1 MSSTPNN
8 PYLVKSMNGTITISD
23 GMGVIIE
30 NGTIIAKEF
39 DTNTIKP
46 SNPNDTCNIWENCA
60 SDTHYSKSSTGTVNL
75 AINSKA
81 NVNIGPTAGNISD
94 GNINIATSTAL
105 TGNILIGS
113 TTATNTLKLQTPK
126 TECNTFSVGTIQQ
139 LPTST
144 TLQIGNNATTY
155 AFIKTIQGLIIG
167 NNPSTGFLGQGMSFL
182 TSNSGVGSMI
192 MNFYSSALGSLAD
205 AYISVV
211 GGTTS
216 LTQGDMTI
224 VARDIAIQSSGTLT
238 MGSLTT
244 NPIGLQT
251 NDRVVMGLN
260 PSTYNTTTGT
270 ITGPAVIV
278 GANGSGPYNAFIDF
292 YSYAGTAMG
301 NAARIIANSG
311 GLSIS
316 NYLASTPLTLSS
328 VSTIVLSATNNV
340 DIQDLRFVGGQLYP
354 KTSQTLYLGNANCP
368 TIAIGSGA
376 SVTSNVNIGVS
387 GTTTTTISGA
397 GYNYIQN
404 SIATIVG
411 TNPTSHNPIYGTL
424 QGTAI
429 RLYNNSTES
438 SVDMYSANGTDAK
451 PSSRI
456 VSTGGSNLAD
466 SGTLDIIA
474 NIIRIAP
481 VTNLY
486 LGSSSSQQP
495 VTVYGPTYFTNNNI
509 NTTRSDYAS
518 FGGTQIS
525 WNRTGGNGE
534 TNLISYQG
542 PGNNGGFTLANMN
555 TAGTYQ
561 ELMTLRSSTAT
572 LQGLSFTGVDIQPT
586 SAALTANLFTSQ
598 TATLNIGGETVNIK
612 GPNNNLCVYG
622 TYKHEFGTGSGLAW
636 HDFHSLTAANTNN
649 YDGAITCAGGTVG
662 TDGRGQMY
670 YNAAYHQFTGGIS
683 YGKGNLTNTGYY
695 QQNGSTTM
703 TTVLGAGNAMT
714 PVYQSFPV
722 TFASVPNLQL
732 TTFTTNVPAAMG
744 CISSFHSVTA
754 SGFYIC
760 FYNARST
767 NAAANAYG
775 VHWTATG
782 GY

>member
-1 MSSTPNN
+1 MSSTTNN
-8 PYLVKSMNGTITISD
+8 PYLVKSMNGTITIDD
-23 GMGVIIE
+23 GMGVVIE
-30 NGTIIAKEF
+30 GGVIEAKEF
-39 DTNTIKP
+39 DTNIIKA
-46 SNPNDTCNIWENCA
+46 SDPNTTCQIWETNTGT
-60 SDTHYSKSSTGTVNL
+60 THYSQSSSGTVNF
-75 AINSKA
+75 ATNSTA
-81 NVNIGPTAGNISD
+81 NVNVGPVSGNVSS
-94 GNINIATSTAL
+94 GNMNICTSTAM

-113 TTATNTLKLQTPK
+113 TSGTNTLKLQTPK

-155 AFIKTIQGLIIG
+155 AYIKTIQGLIIG
-167 NNPSTGFLGQGMSFL
+167 NNITGLGQAMSFL
-182 TSNSGVGSMI
+182 TSNSGVGSMV
-192 MNFYSSALGSLAD
+192 MNFFSSAAGTLAD

-211 GGTTS
+211 GGTS
-216 LTQGDMTI
+216 SASQGDMTI

-251 NDRVVMGLN
+251 NDRIVMGLN

-278 GANGSGPYNAFIDF
+278 GANGTGPYNAFIDF
-292 YSYAGTAMG
+292 YTYVGTSMG
-301 NAARIIANSG
+301 NAARIIANSS
-311 GLSIS
+311 GLSII

-340 DIQDLRFVGGQLYP
+340 DIQDLRIVGGQLYP

-376 SVTSNVNIGVS
+376 SVTSNVNIGVA

-404 SIATIVG
+404 SIATVVG

-424 QGTAI
+424 QGTAT
-429 RLYNNSTES
+429 RLYNSGTES

-451 PSSRI
+451 PSSRL
-456 VSTGGSNLAD
+456 VSTGGSNLEN
-466 SGTLDIIA
+466 SGTLDITA
-474 NIIRIAP
+474 NIIRIDP
-481 VTNLY
+481 LTNLY
-486 LGSSSSQQP
+486 LGAEISQQP
-495 VTVYGPTYFTNNNI
+495 VTIYGPTYFSNNNI
-509 NTTRSDYAS
+509 NTTRGDFAT
-518 FGGTQIS
+518 FGGMQIS
-525 WNRTGGNGE
+525 WNRTGGQGE

-542 PGNNGGFTLANMN
+542 PGGNGGFTLANMN

-561 ELMTLRSSTAT
+561 ELMTLRSGTAT
-572 LQGLSFTGVDIQPT
+572 LQGLSFTGVDVQPT
-586 SAALTANLFTSQ
+586 AAALTANLFTSQ
-598 TATLNIGGETVNIK
+598 TSTLNIGGQTVNIK

-622 TYKHEFGTGSGLAW
+622 NYKHEFGTGSGLAW

-662 TDGRGQMY
+662 SDGRGQMY

-703 TTVLGAGNAMT
+703 TTVLGNGNAMT

-732 TTFTTNVPAAMG
+732 TTFTTNVPSAMG
-744 CISSFHSVTA
+744 CVSSFHSVTT

-760 FYNARST
+760 FYNARTT
-767 NAAANAYG
+767 NAPANSYG